1 MASTL
6 SLNNIVPVTLQV
18 TATPQAAKNFNIGLV
33 MAASVATKP
42 TAWGAIQR
50 TAPYTSAAAIG
61 TDFGTGGGTGG
72 NDTALQNFANAYFSQ
87 SPAPA
92 SLKVGL
98 WLNSDANI
106 TAALTS
112 AFNYDPNFYL
122 VACEPG
128 TTAANV
134 KSAAAFCAA
143 NGLRFFF
150 NTQEADCLIPGSTAG
165 NLLSYLS
172 GAAGV
177 AGATSTPRACGI
189 YTDAASDV
197 NNVGAAAV
205 MAIAATMNLGA
216 PNSMKTFMFQSLASL
231 SASTLTQAQLTGIT
245 GTFDGVTPG
254 WNGNVYATFGNTA
267 MLARGQACDG
277 RFEDEGIALDWLSSN
292 IQVAAFNAMQQ
303 AATSGSRIPQT
314 DSGSAMLVNAFTTV
328 MEQAKAAGL
337 CAPGIWT
344 FQGVGNV
351 NTLDV
356 LPRGYYIY
364 AAPVS
369 SLTTAQRAARQAP
382 PISILVCGAGAIQ
395 YCAPTIVF
403 QR

>member
-6 SLNNIVPVTLQV
+6 SLNNVVPVTLQV
-18 TATPQAAKNFNIGLV
+18 TATPQSAKNFNIGLV
-33 MAASVATKP
+33 LTSAQAAKP
-42 TAWGAIQR
+42 AAWAAGQR
-50 TAPYTSAAAIG
+50 TASYTGAAAVT
-61 TDFGTGGGTGG
+61 TDFGS
-72 NDTALQNFANAYFSQ
+72 DTALQNFVAAYFSQ

-92 SLKVGL
+92 SIKVGL
-98 WLNSDANI
+98 WLSADASI
-106 TAALTS
+106 TAAMT
-112 AFNYDPNFYL
+112 ATFNYDPNFYL
-122 VACEPG
+122 VACEPA

-134 KSAAAFCAA
+134 KLAAAFCQAI
-143 NGLRFFF
+143 GLRFFF
-150 NTQEADCLIPGSTAG
+150 VTQEADCLAPASPPV
-165 NLLSYLS
+165 NLLAFLS
-172 GAAGV
+172 GTVGV
-177 AGATSTPRACGI
+177 VGGVSTPRACGI
-189 YTDAASDV
+189 YSDSASDA
-197 NNVGAAAV
+197 NGTAHAGV
-205 MAIAATMNLGA
+205 MAIASTMNLGA
-216 PNSMKTFMFQSLASL
+216 PNSMKTFMFQSLAAL
-231 SASTLTQAQLTGIT
+231 SASTLTQSQLTTIT

-277 RFEDEGIALDWLSSN
+277 RFEDEGIALDWLQSN
-292 IQVAAFNAMQQ
+292 VQVAVFNAMQQ

-314 DSGSAMLVNAFTTV
+314 DSGSAMLVNAITTV
-328 MEQAKAAGL
+328 MEQAKSAGL

-356 LPRGYYIY
+356 LPRGYYVY

-382 PISILVCGAGAIQ
+382 PITILVCGAGAIQ
-395 YCAPTIVF
+395 YCAPTIIF